1 MKPALTSAQ
10 VARLE
15 AAAEQRG
22 TAIAELM
29 ENAGSALAAAAL
41 AYAAPEG
48 RFIVVCGQGNNG
60 GDGLVA
66 ARKLAQARRSVA
78 VQVIGQPDNLKGEP
92 RRNLERLRAAGVAA
106 SAALEVTPGAGDAVI
121 DALFGTGLNR
131 APQGPYAEAIE
142 RISLWRKA
150 GARVISADLPS
161 GMHTDTGRAFFPCVQ
176 ADATISFGQLKL
188 GQVLEPGASLCGK
201 LEQADIG
208 LPDPSGETL
217 PGPAAFLLEESD
229 ARERV
234 PIRATDSHKGDYG
247 HLLLIAGSFG
257 KTGAAALAGLAALRA
272 GVGLA
277 SVATRAPAMTAVMSH
292 APELM
297 GIPLSGE
304 GALKLADLDVLVAAA
319 EGKRSLAIGPGIAV
333 GDETSALLSALL
345 RRSDLPCV
353 LDADGLNAVRGE
365 LELLRQARAPL
376 LLTPHP
382 GEMARLLRRSTA
394 EVQADRVAAVRALA
408 SATNAVAVL
417 KGARTLIGLPDGTVY
432 VNPTGNP
439 GMATAGTGDVLS
451 GVCGALLAQ
460 GLAPADAAICG
471 VFAHGLA
478 GDLVS
483 LRTGRAGL
491 IASDL
496 LAGLQ
501 EVWVRWRR

>member
-15 AAAEQRG
+15 ADAEQRG

-41 AYAAPEG
+41 AWAAPEG

-78 VQVIGQPDNLKGEP
+78 VQVIGQPDKLKGEP
-92 RRNLERLRAAGVAA
+92 RRNLERLRAAGVVAA
-106 SAALEVTPGAGDAVI
+106 ATLEVTPAAGDAVI

-131 APQGPYAEAIE
+131 APQGQYAEAIE
-142 RISLWRKA
+142 TISLWRKA
-150 GARVISADLPS
+150 GAKVISADLPS
-161 GMHTDTGRAFFPCVQ
+161 GLHTDTGRAFSPCVQ
-176 ADATISFGQLKL
+176 ADATVSFGQLKL
-188 GQVLEPGASLCGK
+188 GQVLEPGASLCGE

-208 LPDPSGETL
+208 LPNPSGVL
-217 PGPAAFLLEESD
+217 SGPAAFLVEESD

-234 PIRATDSHKGDYG
+234 PIRAADSHKGDYG
-247 HLLLIAGSFG
+247 HVLLIAGSFG

-277 SVATRAPAMTAVMSH
+277 SVAIRAQAMTAVMSH

-304 GALKLADLDVLVAAA
+304 GALELADLDVLVGAA
-319 EGKRSLAIGPGIAV
+319 EGKRSLVIGPGITV

-345 RRSDLPCV
+345 HRSDLPCL

-365 LELLRQARAPL
+365 LELLRQAHAPL

-394 EVQADRVAAVRALA
+394 EIQADRVAAVRALA

-483 LRTGRAGL
+483 HRTGRAGL

>member
-10 VARLE
+10 VAQLE
-15 AAAEQRG
+15 ADAEQRG

-41 AYAAPEG
+41 GRAAPEG
-48 RFIVVCGQGNNG
+48 RFVVVCGQGNNG

-78 VQVIGQPDNLKGEP
+78 VVVIGEPGKLKGEP

-106 SAALEVTPGAGDAVI
+106 AATLEVTPAAGDAVI

-131 APQGPYAEAIE
+131 APQGQYAEAIE
-142 RISLWRKA
+142 RISGWRKT
-150 GARVISADLPS
+150 GATVISADLPS
-161 GMHTDTGRAFFPCVQ
+161 GLHTDTGRAFSPCVQ

-188 GQVLEPGASLCGK
+188 GQVLEPGASLCGQ

-208 LPDPSGETL
+208 LPAPSGVL
-217 PGPAAFLLEESD
+217 SDPAAFLLEESD

-234 PIRATDSHKGDYG
+234 PIRAADSHKGEYG
-247 HLLLIAGSFG
+247 HVLLIAGSFG

-277 SVATRAPAMTAVMSH
+277 SVAIRPQAMTAVISH
-292 APELM
+292 AAELM

-304 GALKLADLDVLVAAA
+304 GALRLADLDVLVGAA
-319 EGKRSLAIGPGIAV
+319 EGKRSLVIGPGIAV
-333 GDETSALLSALL
+333 GDETSALLGALL
-345 RRSDLPCV
+345 RRCDLPCV

-394 EVQADRVAAVRALA
+394 EIQADRIAAVRALA
-408 SATNAVAVL
+408 SGTNAVAVL

-483 LRTGRAGL
+483 QRTGRAGL